1 MKNYRDLLIDVLQN
15 GEHSTDR
22 TGTGTTKV
30 FGRQL
35 RWDLKGG
42 FPMVTGKRVPF
53 KSVYGELLWFIS
65 GNTNVKW
72 LQDNGITIW
81 NEWARE
87 DGTIGDGYGH
97 QWRSW
102 DANKSVIPI
111 IEMLEES
118 LSSFDAGEHY
128 ASIEDA
134 VDLLK
139 KTKSTID
146 QLQVAIDTI
155 KNNPDSRR
163 IIVNAWNVGDLEDMA
178 LPPCHLMYQFQ
189 VSSKGLSLM
198 WTQRKLN
205 CAL

>member
-81 NEWARE
+81 NEWQDE
-87 DGTIGDGYGH
+87 NGDLGAVYGK

-102 DANKSVIPI
+102 SDGKGR
-111 IEMLEES
+111 E
-118 LSSFDAGEHY
+118 
-128 ASIEDA
+128 
-134 VDLLK
+134 
-139 KTKSTID
+139 ID
-146 QLQVAIDTI
+146 QLQIAIDTI

-163 IIVNAWNVGDLEDMA
+163 IIVNSWNVGDLDKMA